1 MMVLQLQQ
9 PAMVSPQ
16 HQQAPQHALQ
26 QAPQQTAHQKPPE
39 LPKARKDMDLGDF
52 LKYARLEKY
61 EMALQNLGFEEV
73 ADLEHAADASYS
85 EAKLLPVEV
94 ARLKRKL
101 QEFLVP

>member
-39 LPKARKDMDLGDF
+39 LPKARKDMDLADF

-61 EMALQNLGFEEV
+61 EMALQNSGFEEV
-73 ADLEHAADASYS
+73 VDLEHAADASYS

-101 QEFLVP
+101 QEFLVL